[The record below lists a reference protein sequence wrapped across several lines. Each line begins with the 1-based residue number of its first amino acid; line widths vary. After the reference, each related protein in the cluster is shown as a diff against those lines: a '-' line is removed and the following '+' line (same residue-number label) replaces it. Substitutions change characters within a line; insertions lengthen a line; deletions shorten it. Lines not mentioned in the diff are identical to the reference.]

1 MKLVLKATLFASAL
15 AILPL
20 SAAVPASARAVVSL
34 NFGNIAV
41 GYRDG
46 YWDNGHRWH
55 RWSNSRDSSRYRSQ
69 YQGSYHDMSHTRAHN
84 NGWDR

>member
-1 MKLVLKATLFASAL
+1 MKLILKATLIASAL

-20 SAAVPASARAVVSL
+20 SAAVPASARAAVSF

-55 RWSNSRDSSRYRSQ
+55 RWSNHRDAVHYRAH
-69 YQGSYHDMSHTRAHN
+69 YQGNYHNTYHYRAHN
-84 NGWDR
+84 NGWER